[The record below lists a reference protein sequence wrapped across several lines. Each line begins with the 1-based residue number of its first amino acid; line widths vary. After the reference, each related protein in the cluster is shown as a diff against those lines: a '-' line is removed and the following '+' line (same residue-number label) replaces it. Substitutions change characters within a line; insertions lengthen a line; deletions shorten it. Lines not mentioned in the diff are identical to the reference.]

1 MSQNSL
7 KWNPEQNFEDNS
19 DKIHFQCRRNVKLID
34 EAFKERLKS
43 VSQVV
48 TSLLTSLHDTSM
60 DGMNK
65 GFKTASDRFEKII
78 NSSEKI
84 LRSADKILEILL
96 EGHHNIIVIVGAGTV
111 VILVLLVLVQII
123 YMMKL
128 AERFK
133 EKNVE
138 SDEKIKELQESWSQL
153 EAVLNNLV

>member
-1 MSQNSL
+1 M
-7 KWNPEQNFEDNS
+7 
-19 DKIHFQCRRNVKLID
+19 
-34 EAFKERLKS
+34 KS
-43 VSQVV
+43 VSLVV
-48 TSLLTSLHDTSM
+48 TSLLTSLHNTST

-96 EGHHNIIVIVGAGTV
+96 EGHHNIIIIVGAGTV
-111 VILVLLVLVQII
+111 VILVLLVLVQIV

-128 AERFK
+128 AEHFK
-133 EKNVE
+133 EKNME

-153 EAVLNNLV
+153 ETVLNNLVREINQARVRTQEVAVVPHVVQRVQTEEPIGNRATS